1 MNNKELTYR
10 IAFSLIRGNNRII
23 ADEFLSRIG
32 SEEEFFNSSSRLLE
46 MQIGKKTKIT
56 DDDYRKQLIEKARIE
71 VDFISKNNIKPVYY
85 KDPDYSQR
93 LLDCDDAPLMLYTLG
108 NCDLNNSHIISIV
121 GTRHATHY
129 GVDMTE
135 RIVEDISKRL
145 DNIIIVSGLAYGIDI
160 AAHRAAM
167 KNNILTIAVLAH
179 GLNTIYPAAH
189 RNIAADMVKNNGMLI
204 TDYTSTD
211 NIHRGN
217 FLARNRIVAGLCDC
231 IIVAESAEKGGALIT
246 ADIADGYHRDVLALP
261 GRANDPYSQ
270 GCNKLI
276 ASGKA
281 ALISSAQDVIDV
293 MRWKAKPLEG
303 NQRELFTELN
313 EDEQKII
320 NFIGDNPLSSIN
332 ELSIGINISMSKLT
346 STLIDMEFRGLI
358 VNYPG
363 GRYDLS

>member
-1 MNNKELTYR
+1 MNEKELTYR

-23 ADEFLSRIG
+23 ADELLSKIG
-32 SEEEFFNSSSRLLE
+32 NEEEFFNSSSRLLE
-46 MQIGKKTKIT
+46 MQIGKKMKIT
-56 DDDYRKQLIEKARIE
+56 DIDYRKQLIEKAHAE
-71 VDFISKNNIKPVYY
+71 VSFITQNNIKPIYY

-135 RIVEDISKRL
+135 RIIEDLSKRME
-145 DNIIIVSGLAYGIDI
+145 NIIIVSGLAYGIDI
-160 AAHRAAM
+160 TAHRAAI
-167 KNNILTIAVLAH
+167 KNNIPTIAILAH

-189 RNIAADMVKNNGMLI
+189 RNIAAEMVKKNGMLI
-204 TDYTSTD
+204 TDYTSND
-211 NIHRGN
+211 HIHRGN

-231 IIVAESAEKGGALIT
+231 IIVAESAEKGGAIVT
-246 ADIADGYHRDVLALP
+246 AGIADGYNRDVLALP

-276 ASGKA
+276 ASGRA
-281 ALISSAQDVIDV
+281 ALITSAQDVIDI
-293 MRWKAKPLEG
+293 MRWTAKPIEG
-303 NQRELFTELN
+303 NQTEIFTELN
-313 EDEQKII
+313 EDEQRII
-320 NFIGDNPLSSIN
+320 KFISETPLSSIN
-332 ELSIGINISMSKLT
+332 EISIGINIPISKLT

-358 VNYPG
+358 ANYPG
-363 GRYDLS
+363 GRYDIT